1 MKFIL
6 VLSILVLYLAYTYAQ
21 EDCQGKPR
29 LRQNC
34 IRGKDEGHFNQRAC
48 RRNANAN
55 MWYFDERA
63 NECKKMRYHGCAG
76 NRNRYCSL
84 RHCNSRC
91 RRR

>member
-1 MKFIL
+1 MKFLLI
-6 VLSILVLYLAYTYAQ
+6 LSILVLYLAYTYAQ
-21 EDCQGKPR
+21 ENCQGKPR

-34 IRGKDEGHFNQRAC
+34 IRGKNEGHFEQRSC

-63 NECKKMRYHGCAG
+63 RECKKMRYHGCGG

-84 RHCNSRC
+84 RHCRQRC
-91 RRR
+91 PR